1 MIIEGNPS
9 CKVMD
14 FYNAVDDLDVE
25 SVCEVV
31 PKNAQSFLLIVTKNH
46 RMYFPIDYY
55 CKVIYIPTHH
65 P

>member
-1 MIIEGNPS
+1 
-9 CKVMD
+9 MD

-31 PKNAQSFLLIVTKNH
+31 PQNAQSFLLIVTKNH

-55 CKVIYIPTHH
+55 CKVIFIPTHH